1 MVEKRSQL
9 AEAVLRWFE
18 SQGPQGIAATDD
30 ELRVTLWNEWLEEAT
45 GIPASTALGQLLF
58 EVVPSLVE
66 RGFDQ
71 YYVAALAGEV
81 KVLSHAF
88 HRYVVP
94 TAPDRVRAEQMPQS
108 GRIVPLTDD
117 GGVIGTMTMI
127 DDVSER
133 VASDRELRGRIATAE
148 AASRLKDEFL
158 ATLSHEIR
166 TPLNAVIG
174 WTRILRSKPITDM
187 STIKRAI
194 EVIDRNAS
202 AQLTLVSDMLD
213 VARISSGKVRLE
225 IADVD
230 LAAVVLAAIDVIRPA
245 ADAKGVR
252 LVTDLA
258 PHLPVV
264 NGDHD
269 RLLQVAWN
277 LLSNAVKFT
286 DPGGQVTVRLA
297 ATGGAVVL
305 SVRDNGHGIDR
316 SFLPHVFERFRQ
328 ADPSS
333 SRRYG
338 GLGLGLALVKDLVE
352 LHGGTVSVSSKG
364 VGEGSEFQ
372 VRLPGREAVAATARA
387 GARLPLPPGSGALSG
402 VRVLLVDDDADSVE
416 LFGRT
421 VEDAN
426 GEVAWVPSVADALAR
441 LEGHPER
448 CPHVIVS
455 DIGMPGTDGY
465 SFLKL
470 LRKLPP
476 DCGGALPVIA
486 LTAYATPEDRVRA
499 LRSGF
504 DDHIGKPFDPDDLV
518 SAIVSAMRV

>member
-1 MVEKRSQL
+1 MVESRSQL
-9 AEAVLRWFE
+9 AEAVLRWFD
-18 SQGPQGIAATDD
+18 SQGSQGIFATDD
-30 ELRVTLWNEWLEEAT
+30 QLRITLWNQWMVEAT
-45 GIPASTALGQLLF
+45 GITSASVLGQPLF
-58 EVVPSLVE
+58 DVVPSLVE

-71 YYVAALAGEV
+71 YYAAALAGEV
-81 KVLSHAF
+81 KALSYAF
-88 HRYVVP
+88 HRFVVP
-94 TAPDRVRAEQMPQS
+94 TIHGRVSEQMPQA
-108 GRIVPLTDD
+108 GRIVPLTMD
-117 GGVIGTMTMI
+117 GAVLGTMTLI

-133 VASDRELRGRIATAE
+133 VSSDRELRGRIATAE

-174 WTRILRSKPITDM
+174 WTRILRNKPSIDM
-187 STIKRAI
+187 NTVKRAI

-230 LAAVVLAAIDVIRPA
+230 LGAVALAALDVIRPA

-252 LVTDLA
+252 LVSDLA
-258 PHLPVV
+258 SHLPVV
-264 NGDHD
+264 NGDYD

-277 LLSNAVKFT
+277 LLSNGVKFT
-286 DPGGQVTVRLA
+286 EPGGRVIVRVA
-297 ATGGAVVL
+297 AVDGSVVL
-305 SVRDNGHGIDR
+305 TVTDSGQGIDAA
-316 SFLPHVFERFRQ
+316 FLPHVFERFRQ

-352 LHGGTVSVSSKG
+352 LHGGTVSVASTG
-364 VGEGSEFQ
+364 VGHGSEFQ
-372 VRLPGREAVAATARA
+372 VRLPGREAHIAAAPG
-387 GARLPLPPGSGALSG
+387 GARLPGPPARGALSG
-402 VRVLLVDDDADSVE
+402 VRVLLVDDDADAVE
-416 LFGRT
+416 LFGRAIA
-421 VEDAN
+421 EAS
-426 GEVAWVPSVADALAR
+426 GEVSWVPSVADAIRR
-441 LEGHPER
+441 LEGHPEL

-470 LRKLPP
+470 LRTLGP
-476 DCGGALPVIA
+476 DCGGTLPVIA
-486 LTAYATPEDRVRA
+486 LTAYATPEDRARA
-499 LRSGF
+499 LRAGF
-504 DDHIGKPFDPDDLV
+504 EAHIGKPFDPDELV
-518 SAIVSAMRV
+518 STIVRAAGV